1 MPAMGTDSKRITK
14 QIDVRGLV
22 CPYPIIETR
31 KALKEIQV
39 GEHLEVVTDNPPTAN
54 ETMPQLCKLK
64 RMKYERVETQPGVW
78 RFVIEKS
85 EHAK

>member
-1 MPAMGTDSKRITK
+1 MAAK

-31 KALKEIQV
+31 KALKEIRV
-39 GEHLEVVTDNPPTAN
+39 GESLEVVTDNPPTAH

-64 RMKYERVETQPGVW
+64 QMQFERVEIQPGVW
-78 RFVIEKS
+78 RFVIVKS
-85 EHAK
+85 ELVK

>member
-1 MPAMGTDSKRITK
+1 MPAKR
-14 QIDVRGLV
+14 IDVRGLV

-39 GEHLEVVTDNPPTAN
+39 GEELEVVTDNPPTAH

-64 RMKYERVETQPGVW
+64 QMKFDRTEIHPGVW
-78 RFVIEKS
+78 RFVIVKS
-85 EHAK
+85 ELAK